1 MLEWMI
7 FGRIWIKKQKNLQYV
22 NKNLSDKL
30 LNFQICNILLL
41 KFPAERM
48 NSRGDLEKEKMR
60 LKILD

>member
-7 FGRIWIKKQKNLQYV
+7 FGRIWIKKQKNLQCV
-22 NKNLSDKL
+22 NKNLNDKL

-41 KFPAERM
+41 KFPVERM
-48 NSRGDLEKEKMR
+48 NFREDLEKEKMR